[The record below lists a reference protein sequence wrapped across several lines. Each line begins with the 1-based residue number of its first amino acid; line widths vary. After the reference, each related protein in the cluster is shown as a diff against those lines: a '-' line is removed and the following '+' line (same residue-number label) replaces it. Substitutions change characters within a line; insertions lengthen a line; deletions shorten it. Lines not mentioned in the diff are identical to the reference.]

1 MWITEGDEGS
11 RQRRMTTIQWWLGL
25 VHGNVFN
32 SLTVPGHPSRVTKF
46 ISEHAFRSQPPLL
59 AFLLRLCL
67 LKLFRAN
74 SEYSQCPLLV
84 CRYHIL
90 RFWQTPPEKKRHIRE
105 TEGKKWI

>member
-74 SEYSQCPLLV
+74 SEYSMSAVGLQISHFTLLADYS
-84 CRYHIL
+84 R
-90 RFWQTPPEKKRHIRE
+90 KKRHIRE